1 MLSSF
6 YKKKKLKMNLY
17 QKLRWLMLSG
27 ITETVGEEPVNR
39 LKNKEQS
46 TITVVEPVVSTPQKA
61 TILFRPEGMSVSQ
74 DSILKQAV
82 TQAALATDINSLRH
96 ILSDFNAS
104 PLKKTAAHTV
114 FCAGNPSADIMII
127 GDVPEAGDDLAGQ
140 PFTGEVGALLT
151 RMMGAIDLDLNTHC
165 YMTTLIPWRTP
176 GGRKPTSAET
186 AHCLPFLK
194 RHIELVQP
202 KFLLLFGA
210 LTTGALLGIDSIPRA
225 RGSWHAYQSE
235 NLSAPIACL
244 ATFAPAYLLKNP
256 IHRKH
261 VWEDLKR
268 LQAKLGESDNA

>member
-1 MLSSF
+1 MLSFF

-17 QKLRWLMLSG
+17 QKLRWLILSG
-27 ITETVGEEPVNR
+27 ITETVGEDPINR
-39 LKNKEQS
+39 LKKKEQS
-46 TITVVEPVVSTPQKA
+46 TMPAIEPVVSSVQNSGVVYPA
-61 TILFRPEGMSVSQ
+61 EGISGLQ

-82 TQAALATDINSLRH
+82 TQAAMATDIDSLHR
-96 ILSDFNAS
+96 ILSDFNVS
-104 PLKKTAAHTV
+104 PLKKTAANTV
-114 FCAGNPSADIMII
+114 FCAGNPSADIMIV
-127 GDVPEAGDDLAGQ
+127 GDVPEAGDDLAGR

-151 RMMGAIDLDLNTHC
+151 RMMAAIDLDLNTHC

-202 KFLLLFGA
+202 KFLVLFGA

-225 RGSWHAYQSE
+225 RGSWHTYQSE
-235 NLSAPIACL
+235 NLSVPIACL

-268 LQAKLGESDNA
+268 LQAKLGESEHT

>member
-1 MLSSF
+1 
-6 YKKKKLKMNLY
+6 MNLY

-27 ITETVGEEPVNR
+27 VTQTVGEEPINR
-39 LKNKEQS
+39 LKKQEQPTAS
-46 TITVVEPVVSTPQKA
+46 VTQSIVSALQDTTNNFRANTLSTP
-61 TILFRPEGMSVSQ
+61 Q

-82 TQAALATDINSLRH
+82 MQASLATDIDSLHH
-96 ILSDFNAS
+96 ILSNFKTS
-104 PLKKTAAHTV
+104 PLKKTAANTV

-127 GDVPEAGDDLAGQ
+127 GDVPEAGDDLAGR

-151 RMMGAIDLDLNTHC
+151 RMMAAIDLDLNTQC
-165 YMTTLIPWRTP
+165 YTTVLIPWRTP

-202 KFLLLFGA
+202 KFLVLFGA

-225 RGSWHAYQSE
+225 RGVWHTYQSE
-235 NLSAPIACL
+235 NLSAPIVCL
-244 ATFAPAYLLKNP
+244 ATFAPAFLLKNP

-268 LQAKLGESDNA
+268 LQEKLSESDKA